1 MKEAFLMKKRYLG
14 IACAALVGGALV
26 ACGSG
31 DVSKP
36 SSEDEGNTVIFDSSY
51 YVNRLDEATKACEAD
66 PVCAARMNGTSSVE
80 ISSSSSSEI
89 IEPESSP
96 GSSASV
102 VPVPGS
108 SSTQINFSSASVP
121 TSSATIGGSSSSIV
135 DDGTTL
141 NGTCAPE
148 STPIEKGAIA
158 KWNFVRLTPAGMVG
172 VTAQQNAL
180 FTWTMMGSSEGSFS
194 AKGSQGGNTA
204 SATYPTSGD
213 FTASLELDNGN
224 KIQCSPLHVNGA
236 KITGCE
242 CTADASTVDV
252 ASGSATAKWTISGC
266 TTDATITGYTW
277 ADATGSGTLAMAT
290 LSTKG
295 ESIAP
300 TVTVKNDDNTEV
312 SVTCP
317 AVKAT
322 DSSAPEYEIT
332 DSGNK
337 NGLTF
342 ESNVDG
348 VISMNLPSNWHGE
361 NATTCTFACQVN
373 RGGSGSGSISGSI
386 DGVALAGSDY
396 VTATIN
402 VSSTIGG
409 YSAPFV
415 LNLNGNASATCFLNW

>member
-322 DSSAPEYEIT
+322 DSSAPDYEIT
-332 DSGNK
+332 EKNTAIAVPSGSCAK
-337 NGLTF
+337 IQIAGTVTVQHAWQSDDCSVSMTINGGTT
-342 ESNVDG
+342 NTDTITNCNCG
-348 VISMNLPSNWHGE
+348 WK
-361 NATTCTFACQVN
+361 NATKLSTSVSVGDEVCIEYTTSDNTMSLRV
-373 RGGSGSGSISGSI
+373 I
-386 DGVALAGSDY
+386 D
-396 VTATIN
+396 
-402 VSSTIGG
+402 
-409 YSAPFV
+409 
-415 LNLNGNASATCFLNW
+415 

>member
-80 ISSSSSSEI
+80 VSSSSSSEI

-96 GSSASV
+96 GSSSSV

-242 CTADASTVDV
+242 CAADASTVDV
-252 ASGSATAKWTISGC
+252 ASGSATAKWTVSGC

-295 ESIAP
+295 ETISP

-322 DSSAPEYEIT
+322 DSSAPEYEIDANT
-332 DSGNK
+332 SYTLEPGTYSILYACNANQYYQSPVNISASGGWDNFTVEYS
-337 NGLTF
+337 GPGGTGT
-342 ESNVDG
+342 ST
-348 VISMNLPSNWHGE
+348 SSQQHNLSYSQLYGSW
-361 NATTCTFACQVN
+361 
-373 RGGSGSGSISGSI
+373 SGSMPTEQFTITI
-386 DGVALAGSDY
+386 DHQAIVK
-396 VTATIN
+396 
-402 VSSTIGG
+402 
-409 YSAPFV
+409 
-415 LNLNGNASATCFLNW
+415 CQ

>member
-80 ISSSSSSEI
+80 VSSSSSSEI

-96 GSSASV
+96 GSSSSV

-135 DDGTTL
+135 SDGTV
-141 NGTCAPE
+141 NGTCAP
-148 STPIEKGAIA
+148 SPATIEKGAA
-158 KWNFVRLTPAGMVG
+158 TTWKFTVDPNLGMNV
-172 VTAQQNAL
+172 VLKSSSVPYA
-180 FTWTMMGSSEGSFS
+180 WTLPSSEELS
-194 AKGSQGGNTA
+194 AEGNGLKNT
-204 SATYPTSGD
+204 SATYKNSGD
-213 FTASLELDNGN
+213 FSATLVVDGN
-224 KIQCSPLHVNGA
+224 MVQCSPLHVNGA

-242 CTADASTVDV
+242 CAADASTVDV
-252 ASGSATAKWTISGC
+252 ASGSATAKWTVSGC

-277 ADATGSGTLAMAT
+277 ADATGSGTSATAT

-322 DSSAPEYEIT
+322 NSSAPEYEIT

-386 DGVALAGSDY
+386 DGVTLAGSDY

-415 LNLNGNASATCFLNW
+415 LNLNGNASATCYLNW